1 MVCAEYGL
9 ALVNRSFTPVC
20 QTAVM
25 ANATLTR
32 DLEIEVVFNARH
44 IGGYATANGNRT
56 AETVI
61 RAASLA
67 RLEDAGVARL
77 RDMGVRTI
85 VDLRSTEERE
95 RDVTPTVAWAGIDVV
110 AAPVFEQDASP
121 VALSED
127 FAGFAAVYQ
136 RMLETGRDAY
146 RVLVETLARREDR
159 LLVHCAA
166 GKDRTGVAAALL
178 LSLAGVDAETIVSD
192 YARSAELLAPQ
203 WSAWEPRMR
212 ERGVD
217 PERVRPLM
225 ASDPADMAATLVHI
239 ELRWG
244 SAEGYLADVGVSAA
258 DREAARARMLV

>member
-1 MVCAEYGL
+1 
-9 ALVNRSFTPVC
+9 
-20 QTAVM
+20 M

-44 IGGYATANGNRT
+44 VGGYPAAGGRHTSETA
-56 AETVI
+56 I

-67 RLEDAGVARL
+67 RLEEAGIARL
-77 RDMGVRTI
+77 RDRGVRTI
-85 VDLRSTEERE
+85 VDLRSSVERE
-95 RDVTPTVAWAGIDVV
+95 RDVTPSVSWAGIDVI
-110 AAPVFEQDASP
+110 AAAVFEQDGSP
-121 VALSED
+121 VALSD
-127 FAGFAAVYQ
+127 HFAGFAIVYQ

-146 RVLVETLARREDR
+146 RTLVETLARREGA
-159 LLVHCAA
+159 LLFHCAA

-178 LSLAGVDAETIVSD
+178 LSLAGVDAATIVSD

-203 WSAWEPRMR
+203 WAVWEPRMR

-239 ELRWG
+239 DSRWG
-244 SAEGYLADVGVSAA
+244 SAEGYLADVGVTST
-258 DREAARARMLV
+258 DRDAARARMLA